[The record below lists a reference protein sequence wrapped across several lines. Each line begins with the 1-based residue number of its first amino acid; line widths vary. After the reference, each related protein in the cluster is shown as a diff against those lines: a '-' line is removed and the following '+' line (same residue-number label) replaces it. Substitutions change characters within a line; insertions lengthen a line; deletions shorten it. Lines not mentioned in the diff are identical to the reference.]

1 MAVNLDDMALFVEVV
16 KARSFT
22 RAATTLGIPN
32 SSLSRRI
39 AELEKSIGLRL
50 LNRTT
55 RKVEPTEAG
64 LIYFDRCRHL
74 VDEARIAHEELG
86 DMLAQPAG
94 LLRVSLP
101 VDFAVLWLAPLIPEL
116 RRLYPQLEYD
126 FDLTPRNVDL
136 VAEPFDLAIRMAIPK
151 HAGLISRVIGR
162 LAARLYASPKYL
174 ERNPLDDVAQL
185 ERLDCLTMATMTT
198 WRLTH
203 DGRVADLK
211 VGSPF
216 KANSVAF
223 LRSLAV
229 NGLGIVFLPEH
240 AVEAE
245 LTNGSLVRVLSPWV
259 GEPAPIYAVTETKLV
274 PAKTQRFIEFLTGS
288 LRGAEG

>member
-1 MAVNLDDMALFVEVV
+1 MPLHLDDMALFVEVV
-16 KARSFT
+16 KARSFS
-22 RAATTLGIPN
+22 RAAAAIGMPN

-39 AELEKSIGLRL
+39 SELEKSIGLRL

-64 LIYFDRCRHL
+64 LIYFERSRRL

-101 VDFAVLWLAPLIPEL
+101 VDFAVLWLAPLMPEL
-116 RRLYPQLEYD
+116 RRLYPRLDYD
-126 FDLTPRNVDL
+126 LDLTPRNVDL
-136 VAEPFDLAIRMAIPK
+136 VSEPFDLAIRMINPTQS
-151 HAGLISRVIGR
+151 GLVSRVIGR
-162 LAARLYASPKYL
+162 LAARLYASPGYL
-174 ERNPLDDVAQL
+174 ERSPLNDVAQL
-185 ERLDCLTMATMTT
+185 TGADCLTMATMPC
-198 WRLTH
+198 WRLRC
-203 DGRVADLK
+203 DGQSVELK

-229 NGLGIVFLPEH
+229 AGLGVVFLPEH
-240 AVEAE
+240 AVTDE
-245 LTNGSLVRVLSPWV
+245 LATGSLVRVLAPWE
-259 GEPAPIYAVTETKLV
+259 GEPTPIYAVTETKLV
-274 PAKTQRFIEFLTGS
+274 PAKTQRFIEFLIAS
-288 LRGAEG
+288 LR